1 MEGNVVSIHA
11 GPNVQ
16 KEKQVINEMIRFYCL
31 VKHHH
36 YHLCKDCRNL
46 KTYAFARLSLCPSG
60 EEKAAC
66 STCKAPCYKQKYHEK
81 MEDVVYYA
89 APWMV
94 LYHPVYSL
102 KHRIKQENKAE
113 I

>member
-1 MEGNVVSIHA
+1 MGENVISIHS

-16 KEKQVINEMIRFYCL
+16 KEKQVIHEMIRFYCL
-31 VKHHH
+31 FKHHH

-66 STCKAPCYKQKYHEK
+66 STCKAPCYKQTYHEK
-81 MEDVVYYA
+81 MKDVVYYA

-94 LYHPVYSL
+94 LHHPVYSL
-102 KHRIKQENKAE
+102 KQRNKLE
-113 I
+113 KNV